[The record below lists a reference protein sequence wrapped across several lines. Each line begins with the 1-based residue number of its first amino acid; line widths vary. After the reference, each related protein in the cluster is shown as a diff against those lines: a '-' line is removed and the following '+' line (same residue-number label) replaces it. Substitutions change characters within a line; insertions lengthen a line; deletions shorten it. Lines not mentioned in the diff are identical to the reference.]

1 MGVGDKLTSTA
12 QITQNP
18 TAEMSA
24 IPRPSGWRYR
34 LHRLRKYPL
43 AVFGAVVLIILAF
56 VAIFADVLAPYD
68 PLSTSLNVLAPPSAE
83 HWLGTDDVGRDVLS
97 RLIFAARVSL
107 TVGLVSML
115 ITVVIGLLLGLLSG
129 FFGPKV
135 DVPISS
141 FTNIMLSIPIFPL
154 ALVLSSFVEMT
165 LGTIVM
171 IIGFLSWMGVAR
183 IVRAD
188 VLSLRERDFIE
199 AAHCVGASSTRII
212 LRHIVPNITNP
223 LIVAATLLVANGIL
237 LEAALSYL
245 GYGIQPPTPSWG
257 NMLMDAQRYLRTY
270 PGLAIYP
277 GLLISLT
284 VVSINFL
291 GDGLRDALDPRMGE
305 G

>member
-1 MGVGDKLTSTA
+1 MDVGDKLAPPA
-12 QITQNP
+12 QITQRS
-18 TAEMSA
+18 TTTVSET
-24 IPRPSGWRYR
+24 PRPSGWQYR
-34 LHRLRKYPL
+34 LRRLRKYPL
-43 AVFGAVVLIILAF
+43 AVFGTVVLITLALI
-56 VAIFADVLAPYD
+56 AIFADVLAPYD
-68 PLSTSLNVLAPPSAE
+68 PLSTSLNVLAPPNAE
-83 HWLGTDDVGRDVLS
+83 HLLGTDDVGRDVLS
-97 RLIFAARVSL
+97 RLIYAARVSL
-107 TVGLVSML
+107 TVGVVSTV
-115 ITVVIGLLLGLLSG
+115 ITVVIGLLLGVLSG
-129 FFGPKV
+129 FFGPRV

-154 ALVLSSFVEMT
+154 ALVLGAFLDMT
-165 LGTIVM
+165 LGTIVL
-171 IIGFLSWMGVAR
+171 IIGFLSWMSVAR
-183 IVRAD
+183 IVRAE

-212 LRHIVPNITNP
+212 FVHIVPNITNA
-223 LIVAATLLVANGIL
+223 LIVAATLLVANAIL

-284 VVSINFL
+284 VISINFL

>member
-1 MGVGDKLTSTA
+1 
-12 QITQNP
+12 
-18 TAEMSA
+18 
-24 IPRPSGWRYR
+24 
-34 LHRLRKYPL
+34 
-43 AVFGAVVLIILAF
+43 LILLAF
-56 VAIFADVLAPYD
+56 MAIFAGVLAPYD

-83 HWLGTDDVGRDVLS
+83 HLLGTDDVGRDVLS
-97 RLIFAARVSL
+97 RLVYAARVSL
-107 TVGLVSML
+107 TVGLVSTL
-115 ITVVIGLLLGLLSG
+115 ITVVIGLLLGVVSG
-129 FFGPKV
+129 FFGPVV
-135 DVPISS
+135 DVPVSS

-154 ALVLSSFVEMT
+154 ALVLGSFLDMT
-165 LGTIVM
+165 LGTIVL
-171 IIGFLSWMGVAR
+171 IIGFLSWMSVAR
-183 IVRAD
+183 IVRAE

-199 AAHCVGASSTRII
+199 AAQCVGASSTRII
-212 LRHIVPNITNP
+212 FVHIVPNITNA
-223 LIVAATLLVANGIL
+223 LIVAATLLVANAIL

-305 G
+305 R

>member
-1 MGVGDKLTSTA
+1 MDAGDELVSPVQFSQGMA
-12 QITQNP
+12 P
-18 TAEMSA
+18 ALLDS
-24 IPRPSGWRYR
+24 PRPSGWQYR
-34 LHRLRKYPL
+34 LGKIRKYPL
-43 AVFGAVVLIILAF
+43 AVFGAVVLIILAL

-83 HWLGTDDVGRDVLS
+83 HLLGTDDVGRDVLS
-97 RLIFAARVSL
+97 RLIYAARISL
-107 TVGLVSML
+107 TVGMVSML
-115 ITVVIGLLLGLLSG
+115 VTVTIGLLLGVTAG

-135 DVPISS
+135 DVPVSS

-154 ALVLSSFVEMT
+154 ALVLGSFLDMT
-165 LGTIVM
+165 LGVIVL

-188 VLSLRERDFIE
+188 VLSLREREFIE
-199 AAHCVGASSTRII
+199 AAHCVGASSPRII
-212 LRHIVPNITNP
+212 FKHVVPNITNA
-223 LIVAATLLVANGIL
+223 LIVSATLLVANGIL

-257 NMLMDAQRYLRTY
+257 NMLMDAQRYMRTY

-284 VVSINFL
+284 VISINFL